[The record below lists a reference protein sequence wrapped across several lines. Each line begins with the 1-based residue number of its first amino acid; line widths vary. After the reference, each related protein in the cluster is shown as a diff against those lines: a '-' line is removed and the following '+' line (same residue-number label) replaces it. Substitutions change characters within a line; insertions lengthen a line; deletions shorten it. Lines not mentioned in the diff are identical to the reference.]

1 MEYDDD
7 LAEILQEAVD
17 RGDIEKQS
25 PGYGVALQLMTRGYD
40 SLSDDQKFAY
50 QKHIVPHLESIQKQ
64 RDVNARIS
72 GMPE

>member
-1 MEYDDD
+1 MEYDYD

-17 RGDIEKQS
+17 QGDIEKQS
-25 PGYGVALQLMTRGYD
+25 AGYGVALQLIAHGYE

-50 QKHIVPHLESIQKQ
+50 QKHIVPRLESIQKQ